1 MRTHFTSGGY
11 RSVPATS
18 GPAELPTVPVVEII
32 AHRGASRECPEN
44 TLAAFVRARELGAD
58 AVELDV
64 HLTSDGELV
73 VHHDA
78 IPHSAPTLALEGR
91 AIRSLSLAEL
101 RDFRVRGEPIP
112 TLKEVM
118 RAIGDDLVVYCE
130 LKGAGTA
137 IAAAALLT
145 NPKWRAAVHSFD
157 HRMIAESR
165 RLSPTLTRGV
175 LQASYPVTPV
185 AAMVSA
191 NARDIWQVSD
201 LIDEPLVSAAH
212 NRGGRV
218 IAWTVDST
226 VEMARLVA
234 LQVDGI
240 CTNDVS
246 LAKQL
251 LRS

>member
-1 MRTHFTSGGY
+1 MRTNYVSGGY
-11 RSVPATS
+11 RAVPAEV
-18 GPAELPTVPVVEII
+18 GPETGKTVPVVEII

-44 TLAAFVRARELGAD
+44 TMAAFERARELGAD
-58 AVELDV
+58 AIELDV
-64 HLTSDGELV
+64 HLTADGQLV

-78 IPHSAPTLALEGR
+78 VPHEAPTPTLQGR
-91 AIRSLSLAEL
+91 PIRSLTLVEL
-101 RDFRVRGEPIP
+101 RDFHVRGEPIP
-112 TLKEVM
+112 TLEEVM
-118 RAIGDDLVVYCE
+118 QRVGDDLYLYCE

-145 NPKWRAAVHSFD
+145 NPKWRTAVHSFD

-165 RLSPTLTRGV
+165 RVSPTLTRGV

-191 NARDIWQVSD
+191 NARDLWQIAD
-201 LIDEPLVSAAH
+201 LIDEPLVAAAH

-218 IAWTVDST
+218 IAWTVDGQA
-226 VEMARLVA
+226 EMERLAA
-234 LQVDGI
+234 LRVDGI
-240 CTNDVS
+240 CTNDVT
-246 LAKQL
+246 LAKQV